1 MDRDLEWTDA
11 GVDGAWRYLNRLWRL
26 VAERAPGLPAGAAG
40 ELGAEGK
47 ALKRTVHR
55 TIAQVTA
62 ELERLHFNKA
72 VALVRELSN
81 AVEAFA
87 PASEAERSLLREA
100 LETTVLL
107 LGPMV
112 PHLAEELWLL
122 LGHDRLL
129 VETPWPV
136 ADAAWLVTDSVIVP
150 VQVNGKRRAELELPR
165 GADPARVEALAL
177 ADAAVQRAME
187 GRPPRRVVVVPD
199 KIVNV
204 VV

>member
-1 MDRDLEWTDA
+1 M
-11 GVDGAWRYLNRLWRL
+11 
-26 VAERAPGLPAGAAG
+26 
-40 ELGAEGK
+40 
-47 ALKRTVHR
+47 HR

-87 PASEAERSLLREA
+87 PAGDADRAAAARGAGDRRAAAGARWCRTWPRSSGSGSA
-100 LETTVLL
+100 TS
-107 LGPMV
+107 
-112 PHLAEELWLL
+112 A
-122 LGHDRLL
+122 LL
-129 VETPWPV
+129 VETPLAGRGPGLARRRHRW
-136 ADAAWLVTDSVIVP
+136 SSP

-165 GADPARVEALAL
+165 GSSREAVEALAL